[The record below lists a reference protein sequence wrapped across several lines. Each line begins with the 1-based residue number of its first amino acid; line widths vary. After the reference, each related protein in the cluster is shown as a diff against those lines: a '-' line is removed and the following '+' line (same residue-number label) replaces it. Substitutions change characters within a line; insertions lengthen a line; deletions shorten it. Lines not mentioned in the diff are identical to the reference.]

1 MIISHLRNLISRRD
15 LAKYALVLILA
26 LAAGLRL
33 LGLDKSL
40 WLDEAS
46 TLQVIFSPSFF
57 QAIRAYD
64 HPPLY
69 FTFLH
74 LWSALGR
81 TEALLRLPSVIFGI
95 AAVVVMMAD
104 LKHHNAHAAWVVGL
118 IAAVSPVLL
127 RFSQEIRHYAL
138 LILLTALAFYFANRL
153 VRDPGSKLGQLGL
166 VISLAAA
173 VCTHLAAAFLIPA
186 VGVYLVSFSSTRC
199 WQTLILL
206 AAPAIV
212 FVLVYFFFIPP
223 TVRLRTAAE
232 WGEEQL
238 SFALLLFI
246 GVYLAGAYSFLAPLP
261 AIYPQTD
268 LLTLHPLSLIPFLAM
283 LMVITGLLLGKW
295 RKGLPYLLA
304 ALTYWGGLALYSTFS
319 AVILSERTALPG
331 LVPFMAF
338 AGIQL
343 TEPRQPVNKWA
354 NSIAVGVLCLAA
366 LLNWITFS
374 AWQPQEDWRGISQ
387 AVTRQWQP
395 GDKLILYP
403 NYCAPALEY
412 YAPLI
417 SPEDMLLVSILKH
430 HLKDAADLSPLD
442 QVNPPNSI
450 FLIYR
455 PDTQAQKTPAVYEQ
469 LQTHLASRFGPP
481 QTVTFGWLTLHK
493 YSPDSR

>member
-1 MIISHLRNLISRRD
+1 MDTSRLRNLFPRRY
-15 LAKYALVLILA
+15 LAKYSLALILL

-33 LGLDKSL
+33 LGLSKSL

-46 TLQVIFSPSFF
+46 TLQVIFSPSFY
-57 QAIRAYD
+57 QAIRSYD

-74 LWSALGR
+74 IWSALGR
-81 TEALLRLPSVIFGI
+81 SEALLRLPSVIFGTT
-95 AAVVVMMAD
+95 AVGVMMAD
-104 LKHHNAHAAWVVGL
+104 LKYHNLHATRLVGL
-118 IAAVSPVLL
+118 LAAVSPVFL
-127 RFSQEIRHYAL
+127 RFSQEIRDYAL
-138 LILLTALAFYFANRL
+138 LILLTALVFYFANRV
-153 VRDPGSKLGQLGL
+153 VRDPGSKLGQWGL

-186 VGVYLVSFSSTRC
+186 AAVYLACFSSTRR

-206 AAPAIV
+206 AAPILV
-212 FVLVYFFFIPP
+212 FLVVYFFFIPP
-223 TVRLRTAAE
+223 AVRGRTSAE

-261 AIYPQTD
+261 AYYPQTD

-343 TEPRQPVNKWA
+343 TEPRQPVNKVV
-354 NSIAVGVLCLAA
+354 NGIAVSVLCLSA

-374 AWQPQEDWRGISQ
+374 AWQPQEDWRAISQ
-387 AVTRQWQP
+387 AVTGQWQP

-403 NYCAPALEY
+403 NYCATALEY
-412 YAPLI
+412 YAPQI
-417 SPEDMLLVSILKH
+417 SPEDMLLVSVLEH
-430 HLKDAADLSPLD
+430 HLKDAADLSRLD
-442 QVNPPNSI
+442 QANTSSSI

-469 LQTHLASRFGPP
+469 LQSHLVSRFGPP

-493 YSPDSR
+493 YNPASR